1 MSKLCNGCKMCE
13 KDNMAQIPY
22 IEHKNQM
29 FKAYCRELGLKRKLI
44 LSNILWAIAVVVVL
58 LVR

>member
-29 FKAYCRELGLKRKLI
+29 YKSYCREQRLKRRLI
-44 LSNILWAIAVVVVL
+44 WSNTLWAIALVVVL